1 MKRLSLYR
9 FLTCLVAAF
18 VVVLAASL
26 TTPGLAYAADESAP
40 ERIIS
45 GSGVSGI
52 STQVRQL
59 AEAQLTEL
67 SDSEKRDR
75 LRRLLPWS
83 PAALQT
89 SFTQLLESFTDEE
102 VASLLEIVDD
112 SLMARGRLM
121 EDVALQEQG
130 TPEYERYMQRL
141 ATYPPAVSRVQRVER
156 LVSATRMAEWLIYA
170 QASVSDALELELS
183 QGYEA
188 QTRDAVLDFMLYA
201 YRRVSNAEID
211 ALIRLWNDPV
221 MQRWLTEAFAALP
234 DPAPPELAEPGLIQ

>member
-1 MKRLSLYR
+1 MKRLFLYR
-9 FLTCLVAAF
+9 FLTCSVASF
-18 VVVLAASL
+18 GVVLAVSL
-26 TTPGLAYAADESAP
+26 TTPGLAYAADGSEP

-59 AEAQLTEL
+59 AKAQLTEL
-67 SDSEKRDR
+67 SESEKRDR
-75 LRRLLPWS
+75 LRQLLSWS

-102 VASLLEIVDD
+102 IVRLLEIIDD

-121 EDVALQEQG
+121 EGVALQEQG

-141 ATYPPAVSRVQRVER
+141 ATYPPAVSRVQRLER
-156 LVSATRMAEWLIYA
+156 LVSATRVAEWLIRA
-170 QASVSDALELELS
+170 QTSVSDTLELELS

-188 QTRDAVLDFMLYA
+188 DTRDAVLNFMLYA

-234 DPAPPELAEPGLIQ
+234 DPAPPEPAEAGLI

>member
-1 MKRLSLYR
+1 MKLLSRYR
-9 FLTCLVAAF
+9 CLTLLIVAFTA
-18 VVVLAASL
+18 LL
-26 TTPGLAYAADESAP
+26 TYSGLAYAVDASAS

-59 AEAQLTEL
+59 AEDQLTEH
-67 SDSEKRDR
+67 SGSEKRDR

-83 PAALQT
+83 PVALQT

-102 VASLLEIVDD
+102 VARLLEIVDD

-121 EDVALQEQG
+121 EDTALQEQG

-156 LVSATRMAEWLIYA
+156 LVSVTRMAEWLIHA

-201 YRRVSNAEID
+201 YRRVSNAEVD
-211 ALIRLWNDPV
+211 ALTRLWNDAV

-234 DPAPPELAEPGLIQ
+234 DPARPESAEPDLI

>member
-9 FLTCLVAAF
+9 FLTWFVTAF
-18 VVVLAASL
+18 VVVLTSSL
-26 TTPGLAYAADESAP
+26 TTPGLAYAADASAP

-59 AEAQLTEL
+59 AEVQLSEL
-67 SDSEKRDR
+67 SEREKRDR
-75 LRRLLPWS
+75 LRQLLPWS
-83 PAALQT
+83 HTALQA
-89 SFTQLLESFTDEE
+89 SFTRLLESFTDEE
-102 VASLLEIVDD
+102 IVRLLEIIDD

-141 ATYPPAVSRVQRVER
+141 ATYPPAVSRVQRLER
-156 LVSATRMAEWLIYA
+156 LVSATRMAEWLIRA
-170 QASVSDALELELS
+170 QASVSGVLELELT

-188 QTRDAVLDFMLYA
+188 DTRDSVLDFMLYA

-211 ALIRLWNDPV
+211 ALIRLWSDPV

-234 DPAPPELAEPGLIQ
+234 GPARPELAEPDLI

>member
-1 MKRLSLYR
+1 MKRLFFYR
-9 FLTCLVAAF
+9 FLTCSVAAF
-18 VVVLAASL
+18 GVVLVVSL
-26 TTPGLAYAADESAP
+26 TTPGLAYAADGSAP

-67 SDSEKRDR
+67 SESEKRDR
-75 LRRLLPWS
+75 LRQLLSWS
-83 PAALQT
+83 PAALQA

-102 VASLLEIVDD
+102 VARLLEIVDD

-121 EDVALQEQG
+121 EDTALQEQG

-156 LVSATRMAEWLIYA
+156 FVSATRMAEWLIRV
-170 QASVSDALELELS
+170 QASVSDTLELELS

-188 QTRDAVLDFMLYA
+188 DTRDAVLNFMLYA